1 MFMDTKTPQPSSDA
15 PVELPE
21 PRAEGAPK
29 ETERSDYGAPRN
41 FRDWIA
47 AGYLPG

>member
-1 MFMDTKTPQPSSDA
+1 MFMDTKTPQPLSDV

-21 PRAEGAPK
+21 PPEESSPT
-29 ETERSDYGAPRN
+29 ETERLDSGKPRS

-47 AGYLPG
+47 AGYLPA